1 MTAYA
6 SYRSRRSTSMVKE
19 NNQRGAHQAVSFV
32 SSREQIVVAY
42 PSVTIG
48 PTFLL
53 CSHKDNTP
61 IMYTRWNLPNK
72 AHYSRMGYT
81 VFNWT
86 RCNPCRTSVLWQDC
100 YNWPCFRTLSQL
112 ATLGRCHEISY
123 GITNLWLA
131 ALERWP
137 CYSEWL
143 HCTVARCYDIP
154 PRIQSQP
161 ENVNTVGLDC
171 LHI

>member
-61 IMYTRWNLPNK
+61 IMYMHTTLAGTFQTKHTTVEWGTLFSTRPDVIL
-72 AHYSRMGYT
+72 AEHLSFDRT
-81 VFNWT
+81 VIIG
-86 RCNPCRTSVLWQDC
+86 P
-100 YNWPCFRTLSQL
+100 
-112 ATLGRCHEISY
+112 ALGPY
-123 GITNLWLA
+123 LN
-131 ALERWP
+131 
-137 CYSEWL
+137 WL
-143 HCTVARCYDIP
+143 H
-154 PRIQSQP
+154 
-161 ENVNTVGLDC
+161 
-171 LHI
+171 